1 MFCILKK
8 ISAAISWFD
17 ACWLQA
23 WHQLIRTFPQLL
35 KHYRAQQYYR
45 AQQQVRRQR
54 QRQSYYQAQQQVQ
67 NIIQFVKW
75 VMIAWSDDFL
85 HHKPKSYMTQSH
97 LLNLSFI
104 KLYKQDKIKEFVCLG
119 NICIYMERGLD
130 DEP

>member
-1 MFCILKK
+1 
-8 ISAAISWFD
+8 
-17 ACWLQA
+17 
-23 WHQLIRTFPQLL
+23 
-35 KHYRAQQYYR
+35 
-45 AQQQVRRQR
+45 
-54 QRQSYYQAQQQVQ
+54 
-67 NIIQFVKW
+67 
-75 VMIAWSDDFL
+75 MIAWSDDFL

>member
-1 MFCILKK
+1 M
-8 ISAAISWFD
+8 
-17 ACWLQA
+17 
-23 WHQLIRTFPQLL
+23 T
-35 KHYRAQQYYR
+35 
-45 AQQQVRRQR
+45 
-54 QRQSYYQAQQQVQ
+54 
-67 NIIQFVKW
+67 
-75 VMIAWSDDFL
+75 AWSDDFL

>member
-23 WHQLIRTFPQLL
+23 SHQLIRTFPQLL

-45 AQQQVRRQR
+45 AQLQVRR

-104 KLYKQDKIKEFVCLG
+104 TLYKQDKIKEFVCLG